1 VIELADTSAWV
12 WSRRSGIAGM
22 REAFDASL
30 VDGFVATCDVV
41 KLELLHGA
49 RSRDAFVEIREGLDA
64 LPACP
69 LGGREWDRSL
79 WIYEQLA
86 GQDEVTHRSVG
97 HPAALVAAA
106 AESAGVTVLHYNAAF
121 ERIAAVTGQRVRRL
135 TPPPAAPPG

>member
-1 VIELADTSAWV
+1 MIELADTSAWV

-22 REAFDASL
+22 REAFDAAL

-49 RSRDAFVEIREGLDA
+49 RSRDAFAEIREGLDA

-86 GQDEVTHRSVG
+86 GQGEVTHRSVG

-121 ERIAAVTGQRVRRL
+121 ERIAAVTGQPVRRL

>member
-1 VIELADTSAWV
+1 MIELADTSAWV

-22 REAFDASL
+22 REAFDSAL
-30 VDGFVATCDVV
+30 VDGFLATCDVV
-41 KLELLHGA
+41 KLELLYGA

-86 GQDEVTHRSVG
+86 GAGRGSVG
-97 HPAALVAAA
+97 QSASLVAAA

-121 ERIAAVTGQRVRRL
+121 ERIATVTGQPVRRL

>member
-1 VIELADTSAWV
+1 MIELADTSAWV

-22 REAFDASL
+22 REAFDAAL

-41 KLELLHGA
+41 KLELLYGA
-49 RSRDAFVEIREGLDA
+49 RSRGAFAEIREGLDA
-64 LPACP
+64 LPPCP
-69 LGGREWDRSL
+69 LGAREWERSL
-79 WIYEQLA
+79 WIHEQLA
-86 GQDEVTHRSVG
+86 GPGGSVG

-121 ERIAAVTGQRVRRL
+121 DRIAAVTGQPVRRL

>member
-1 VIELADTSAWV
+1 MIELADTSAWV

-41 KLELLHGA
+41 KLELLYGA
-49 RSRDAFVEIREGLDA
+49 RSPDAFAEIREGLDA

-69 LGGREWDRSL
+69 LGSREWERSL
-79 WIYEQLA
+79 WVHEQLA
-86 GQDEVTHRSVG
+86 GQGGVVG

-106 AESAGVTVLHYNAAF
+106 AESAEVTVLHYNAAF
-121 ERIAAVTGQRVRRL
+121 ERIAAVTGQPVRRL
-135 TPPPAAPPG
+135 TPPPAAPAG